1 MTLDDL
7 RDASRSLTEPLAGI
21 AGRMGLTPNML
32 SVLSLFF
39 SFLAFIFYCISATD
53 HRMLFAAAIMVM
65 LNGLSDAVDGALA
78 RRMGQADPRGDL
90 LDHVIDRY
98 SDVLLLSG
106 IIFAGYVSWEIGLLA
121 VVGVLMTSY
130 IGTQA
135 QAVSLRRCY
144 GGMLGRADRLV
155 FLIIATLANAIYPHR
170 IESLPV
176 LGWMV
181 LITMILSHI
190 TAIQR
195 FIYIWKRL
203 ER

>member
-1 MTLDDL
+1 
-7 RDASRSLTEPLAGI
+7 
-21 AGRMGLTPNML
+21 ML

-106 IIFAGYVSWEIGLLA
+106 IIFAGYVRWEIGLLA

-135 QAVSLRRCY
+135 QAVSLTRCY

-155 FLIIATLANAIYPHR
+155 FIIIATLANAIYPHR

-195 FIYIWKRL
+195 FIYIWRRL

>member
-1 MTLDDL
+1 MAEIVA
-7 RDASRSLTEPLAGI
+7 RA
-21 AGRMGLTPNML
+21 GLTPNML
-32 SVLSLFF
+32 SVLSLCF
-39 SFLAFIFYCISATD
+39 SFLAFLFYYLSTSD
-53 HRMLFAAAIMVM
+53 HRMLIGAAIMVM
-65 LNGLSDAVDGALA
+65 LNGLADAVDGALA
-78 RRMGQADPRGDL
+78 RRMGHADQRGDL

-106 IIFAGYVSWEIGLLA
+106 IIFAGYVRWEIGYLA

-155 FLIIATLANAIYPHR
+155 FLIIATLANALYPHS
-170 IESLPV
+170 IESLPI

-190 TAIQR
+190 TAVQR
-195 FIYIWKRL
+195 FIYIWRRL

>member
-1 MTLDDL
+1 M
-7 RDASRSLTEPLAGI
+7 AEI
-21 AGRMGLTPNML
+21 VERMGLTPNML
-32 SVLSLFF
+32 SVLSLLF
-39 SFLAFIFYCISATD
+39 SSLAFLFYYLSASD

-65 LNGLSDAVDGALA
+65 LNGIADALDGALA
-78 RRMGQADPRGDL
+78 RRMGYADERGDF

-106 IIFAGYVSWEIGLLA
+106 IIFAGYVRWEIGLLA

-135 QAVSLRRCY
+135 QAVSLKRCY

-155 FLIIATLANAIYPHR
+155 ILIIATLANALYSQR
-170 IESLPV
+170 IEGLYI
-176 LGWMV
+176 LGWLV
-181 LITMILSHI
+181 LIMMMLSHI

-195 FIYIWKRL
+195 FVHIWRSL

>member
-7 RDASRSLTEPLAGI
+7 RDASRSLTEPLAEI
-21 AGRMGLTPNML
+21 VDRAGLTPNML

-39 SFLAFIFYCISATD
+39 SSLAFLFYYLSASD

-65 LNGLSDAVDGALA
+65 LNGIADAVDGALA
-78 RRMGQADPRGDL
+78 RRMGYADRRGDF

-106 IIFAGYVSWEIGLLA
+106 IIFAGYVMWEIGLLA

-155 FLIIATLANAIYPHR
+155 FLIIATLANALYPHR
-170 IESLPV
+170 IEGLQV

-181 LITMILSHI
+181 LIVMVLSHI
-190 TAIQR
+190 TAMQR
-195 FIYIWKRL
+195 FVHIWRSL
-203 ER
+203 DR